1 MLKKLLKYDFRANL
15 KIFLF
20 IWPAIIVFALLERV
34 VIYLDSDAKAV
45 TVLINLI
52 TSLYVLAIVA
62 ACIFAL
68 VVSVTRFYSGLLK
81 DEGYLMFTLP
91 VRPWQLILSKFVTAF
106 ATCAITITLS
116 VFSLSLIAKDPLGS
130 LRDLFYSDS
139 SFMTTGNLILCIV
152 MLACALATELLK
164 IYLACAVG
172 HLARSKRVLFSVLF
186 YYGLNVL
193 VEVVTVS
200 IVMVCTSTPI
210 ADGIDHF
217 LASFTPAGCIALG
230 FSFLSVVLAVI
241 GCIYFFVTERILR
254 KHLNLE

>member
-45 TVLINLI
+45 TVLINLT
-52 TSLYVLAIVA
+52 TSLYALAIVA

-91 VRPWQLILSKFVTAF
+91 VRPWQLILSKFLTAF

-116 VFSLSLIAKDPLGS
+116 VFSLSLIAKDPLGT

-139 SFMTTGNLILCIV
+139 SFMTTGNLILCI
-152 MLACALATELLK
+152 
-164 IYLACAVG
+164 G